1 MGLVGWGRGPT
12 PATPGPA
19 RRRRSSDPLCDCPPF
34 AVTVDRRGLPSWTM
48 LTTTMLTTLLTS
60 RTRKGVES
68 TQSDERGR
76 TAMTADAERWV
87 RFANLGMLPAP
98 SQARERC
105 VLRETRRVADC
116 CADPRK
122 GREALNRLSRPL
134 ST

>member
-1 MGLVGWGRGPT
+1 MGLVGWGRRPT
-12 PATPGPA
+12 PATAGPV

-76 TAMTADAERWV
+76 TAMTEDAWRWV
-87 RFANLGMLPAP
+87 RFADLRLGMLTSPIILTP
-98 SQARERC
+98 SEGGLHGARCR
-105 VLRETRRVADC
+105 TA
-116 CADPRK
+116 
-122 GREALNRLSRPL
+122 GRSCGQQ
-134 ST
+134 